1 MYVCKYYKK
10 LGVRDVW
17 RTSGEIPRSEM
28 CEKSDRGGCKNFG
41 SKYVLY
47 GRPPMTMMEAEI
59 KHIIIHTYQRVWK
72 VYNAVVWSAC
82 VANSDTLNHM

>member
-1 MYVCKYYKK
+1 
-10 LGVRDVW
+10 
-17 RTSGEIPRSEM
+17 M

-59 KHIIIHTYQRVWK
+59 KHIIIHTYQRV
-72 VYNAVVWSAC
+72 
-82 VANSDTLNHM
+82 